1 MSGIKQGFL
10 FVWLSL
16 KRATSNPIYWKY
28 FGLLFLGGII
38 FLTIS
43 WIPVYFVLLFLGS
56 QFWGLFALG
65 VIAILLLISLLAWG
79 EILSLPITR
88 AYSQSEFDS
97 KASQPGKGTINLG
110 GWQAMLGLALAK
122 PFLKSN
128 KKAHLSKNAY
138 LAKPIIALENT
149 KLPPAIERT
158 NFLAEN
164 QSLYFNPGIIK
175 VHFVSWLIFF
185 ISLIVGIGLGTAL
198 GLWLTQSPLTTLPQ
212 RLGGLAVAMFIAFIF
227 TMIGIAISLLSRGLY
242 DANLYQWVKDTVVM
256 SQSETKN
263 AIAIPGM
270 INQVLSQ

>member
-1 MSGIKQGFL
+1 LSGIKQGFL

-28 FGLLFLGGII
+28 FGLIFLGGII

-43 WIPVYFVLLFLGS
+43 WIPAYFVLLFLGT

-65 VIAILLLISLLAWG
+65 VIAIVLLISLLAWS
-79 EILSLPITR
+79 EIISLPIIR
-88 AYSQSEFDS
+88 EYSQSEFDNN
-97 KASQPGKGTINLG
+97 ASQPGKGIINLG

-212 RLGGLAVAMFIAFIF
+212 RLGGLAAAMFIAFVF
-227 TMIGIAISLLSRGLY
+227 TMIGIAISSLSRGIY
-242 DANLYQWVKDTVVM
+242 DANLFQWVSDMQDPAKLG
-256 SQSETKN
+256 TKN
-263 AIAIPGM
+263 LVAMPGM